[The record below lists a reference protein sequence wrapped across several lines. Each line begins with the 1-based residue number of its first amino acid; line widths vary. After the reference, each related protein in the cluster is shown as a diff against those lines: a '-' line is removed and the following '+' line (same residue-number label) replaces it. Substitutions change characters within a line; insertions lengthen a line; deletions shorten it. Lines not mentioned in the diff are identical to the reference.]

1 MIRKASLDDL
11 QTIVDLENKVFGHT
25 LGYAFLKQELLENEF
40 SRMYVYTKNNQIIAY
55 LSYRQIDTNADI
67 LNFLVDTPFQNQGIG
82 KSLFEHVLLDMKE
95 DGVNS
100 LVLEVRTSNERAIY
114 FYKKY
119 GATIVTTIKNY
130 YETEDAYMM
139 YMEVKS

>member
-40 SRMYVYTKNNQIIAY
+40 SRMYVYTKNNQIIGY

-67 LNFLVDTPFQNQGIG
+67 LNFLVDIPFQNQGIG
-82 KSLFEHVLLDMKE
+82 QSLFEYVLLDMKE

-100 LVLEVRTSNERAIY
+100 LVLEVRVSNERAIN

-119 GATIVTTIKNY
+119 GATVVTIIENY

-139 YMEVKS
+139 HMEVK

>member
-40 SRMYVYTKNNQIIAY
+40 SRMYVYTKNNQIIGY

-67 LNFLVDTPFQNQGIG
+67 LNFLVDIPFQNQGIG
-82 KSLFEHVLLDMKE
+82 QSLFEYVLLDMKA

-100 LVLEVRTSNERAIY
+100 LVLEVRVSNERAIN

-119 GATIVTTIKNY
+119 GATVVTIIENY

-139 YMEVKS
+139 HMEVK

>member
-1 MIRKASLDDL
+1 LIRKASLDDL

-40 SRMYVYTKNNQIIAY
+40 SRMYVYTKNNQIIGY

-67 LNFLVDTPFQNQGIG
+67 LNFLVDIPFQNQGIG
-82 KSLFEHVLLDMKE
+82 QSLFEYVLLDMKE

-100 LVLEVRTSNERAIY
+100 LVLEVRVSNERAIN

-119 GATIVTTIKNY
+119 GATVVTIIENY

-139 YMEVKS
+139 HMEVK

>member
-1 MIRKASLDDL
+1 LIRKASLDDL

-100 LVLEVRTSNERAIY
+100 LVLEVRTSNERAIC

>member
-82 KSLFEHVLLDMKE
+82 KSLFEHVMLDMKE

-100 LVLEVRTSNERAIY
+100 LVLEVRTSNESAIH

-119 GATIVTTIKNY
+119 GATIVTTIENY

-139 YMEVKS
+139 HMEVK

>member
-100 LVLEVRTSNERAIY
+100 LVLEVRTSNERAIC

>member
-100 LVLEVRTSNERAIY
+100 LVLEVRTSNERAIC

-139 YMEVKS
+139 YMEVK

>member
-100 LVLEVRTSNERAIY
+100 LVLEVRTSNESAIH

-119 GATIVTTIKNY
+119 GATIVTTIENY

-139 YMEVKS
+139 HMEVK

>member
-139 YMEVKS
+139 YMEVK

>member
-40 SRMYVYTKNNQIIAY
+40 SRMYVYTKNNQIIGY

-100 LVLEVRTSNERAIY
+100 LVLEVRTSNERAIC

-139 YMEVKS
+139 YMEVK

>member
-82 KSLFEHVLLDMKE
+82 KSLFEHVMLDMKE

-100 LVLEVRTSNERAIY
+100 LVLEVRTSNERAIH

-119 GATIVTTIKNY
+119 GATIVTTIENY

-139 YMEVKS
+139 HMEVK

>member
-1 MIRKASLDDL
+1 LIRKASLDDL

-139 YMEVKS
+139 YMEVK

>member
-100 LVLEVRTSNERAIY
+100 LVLEVRTSNESAIH

-119 GATIVTTIKNY
+119 GATIVTTIENY

-139 YMEVKS
+139 HMEVR